1 MNTQSNSWLLINKSK
16 MNNNNKLLSK
26 IVLQKK
32 GENIKSF
39 KKNQINLLIR
49 MIKKEIEW
57 ILVEEEV
64 AEAPEVQ
71 EVIKEV
77 VGKKE
82 EEDIEGVEE
91 TKEVE
96 EEASK
101 TFIKNNMTKSI
112 VEVD

>member
-32 GENIKSF
+32 EENIKSF